1 MLDAKFIR
9 EHLKEVR
16 ESLTRRY
23 MDAPLEKILAL
34 DEERVSIQQK
44 LDKLR
49 AERRQLAQRAKEGK
63 LPKDIQKEGKRLKV
77 EIEKKELEA
86 REVENELS
94 GLLLEVPNLLAKD
107 VPDGRREEDNREIK
121 KWGVP
126 KKFTFTVQDHIEL
139 GKLLDIIDI
148 EKAAKVAGSRFFYLK
163 NEGAL
168 LELALVNFSVKKLLE
183 KGFTFVSPPHLVK
196 ERITTATGFRPKS
209 QKERQLYKIEEED
222 LFLIATTEVPLLG
235 LHADEVFLESELPK
249 FYVGASSAFRTEAGS
264 WGKDVRGILRTH
276 EFHQTEMFVFA
287 KPEDSVK
294 IHEKLVSY
302 EEEIFQ
308 ELDIPYRIVSVCAG
322 DLGAPAYKKYDLEA
336 WIPSQKRYREV
347 TSCSNTT
354 DYQAR
359 RLNIRYKVTRGL
371 PAGRQGKK
379 QEARYVHTLN
389 GTGVAV
395 GRAIIAILENNQ
407 RRGGSVEIPKVL
419 RPYVGKDVIVP
430 QS

>member
-9 EHLKEVR
+9 EHQKEVKT
-16 ESLTRRY
+16 SLARRY
-23 MDAPLEKILAL
+23 MDAPLEKILTT
-34 DEERVSIQQK
+34 DEKRISIQKK
-44 LDKLR
+44 LDDLR
-49 AERRQLAQRAKEGK
+49 AKRRQLAESVKGGK
-63 LPKDIQKEGKRLKV
+63 PSKDIQEKGKKLKD
-77 EIEKKELEA
+77 EIEKLEKDLG
-86 REVENELS
+86 RVEDELS
-94 GLLLEVPNLLAKD
+94 MFLLEVPNLLAKD
-107 VPDGRREEDNREIK
+107 VPDGRTEEENRELK
-121 KWGVP
+121 RWGKP
-126 KKFTFTVQDHIEL
+126 KKFAFPPHDHVEL
-139 GKLLDIIDI
+139 GKRLNIIDI
-148 EKAAKVAGSRFFYLK
+148 ETAAKVSGSRFFYLK

-168 LELALVNFSVKKLLE
+168 LELALVNFSVKKLIE
-183 KGFTFVSPPHLVK
+183 KGFTLVSPPHLVK

-222 LFLIATTEVPLLG
+222 LYLIATTEVPILG
-235 LHADEVFLESELPK
+235 LHADEVFFESGLPK
-249 FYVGASSAFRTEAGS
+249 FYVGLSAAFRTEAGS

-287 KPEDSVK
+287 KPEDSES
-294 IHEKLVSY
+294 IHDKLVSY

-308 ELDIPYRIVSVCAG
+308 ELNIPYRVVSVCAG

-359 RLNIRYKVTRGL
+359 RLNIRFKRKS
-371 PAGRQGKK
+371 GKS
-379 QEARYVHTLN
+379 EYVHTLN

-407 RRGGSVEIPKVL
+407 REDGSVEIPKVL
-419 RPYVGKDVIVP
+419 RPYVGKDVIIP
-430 QS
+430 QK